1 MNWTYRS
8 GWWRRGTGKKYI
20 CLQIIQLDA
29 LLLTRDPLGYL
40 IEQHVLEAEAADDE
54 DFFHTLRDFVYKQI
68 EKIHT
73 VKKVKTVILEPYKE
87 LLDWLCV
94 ANKNISHSE
103 FAEVFLDF
111 CKAVN
116 RAVLELNP

>member
-1 MNWTYRS
+1 MS
-8 GWWRRGTGKKYI
+8 
-20 CLQIIQLDA
+20 
-29 LLLTRDPLGYL
+29 TRDPLGYL
-40 IEQHVLEAEAADDE
+40 IEQDVLESEAADDE
-54 DFFHTLRDFVYKQI
+54 DFFHTLRDFVYNQI

-94 ANKNISHSE
+94 ANKNIPHPA
-103 FAEVFLDF
+103 FAEVFLEF

-116 RAVLELNP
+116 RIVIEL